1 MKNKIVLWG
10 TNAQEEKV
18 LIALELLPDDNKVML
33 YTFPEAIANESFVS
47 DMMDKWRTDKEPV
60 PFPDGFVKQER
71 ELSIVDSLLPDDLK
85 PERTDVIIRAQA
97 EWQFVVLSSKLSR
110 MYDLEL
116 QEFREKVQQLGAY
129 DGELFDSLKKFW
141 DKVQE
146 QARDRNILKEH
157 ADHLRDNINVLF
169 EDLKKLRKK
178 ANEEFTSVSKGVY
191 DELNGFL
198 DDIEKRIGTKG
209 AKISNVFDEL
219 KKLQRQYR
227 ESRMTNEHRSK
238 LWERL
243 DAAFK
248 SAKERKFGPGVNEG
262 SLADRHKKRMDGL
275 EEARQRMEDSIRRDE
290 EDLRFEKKKIERT
303 EGQLEAQ
310 IRGAKIKMI
319 EERVHSKKDKLAEIL
334 RTRDQVLAQISKA
347 EEREAQVAAKEKA
360 KADIA
365 REVATNKASA
375 EPAASEVLVAAE
387 PAEPE
392 RKPEGLLDAIGNII
406 GEVIEDTVLTA
417 KAVADVVVD
426 AANEALE
433 EVAEHVGMLADAI
446 ENAEAKE
453 KAAAQP
459 EAVSSEPPPP
469 TAEPPKPKAVRKKT
483 AEAPEATTETDKP
496 KAARKKKTDETD
508 PV

>member
-33 YTFPEAIANESFVS
+33 YTFPEAIATESFVS
-47 DMMDKWRTDKEPV
+47 NMMDKWRTDKEPV

-71 ELSIVDSLLPDDLK
+71 ELSMVDSLLPDDLK

-157 ADHLRDNINVLF
+157 ADNLRDNINVLF

-198 DDIEKRIGTKG
+198 DDIEKRIETKG
-209 AKISNVFDEL
+209 SKINSVFDEL

-347 EEREAQVAAKEKA
+347 EEREAQIAAKEKA
-360 KADIA
+360 KAEIA
-365 REVATNKASA
+365 REVASNKASTESKA
-375 EPAASEVLVAAE
+375 TDVPVTDL

-417 KAVADVVVD
+417 KSVADVMVD

-433 EVAEHVGMLADAI
+433 AVADHVGMLADAI
-446 ENAEAKE
+446 EHAEAKE
-453 KAAAQP
+453 KAAAMP
-459 EAVSSEPPPP
+459 EQEA
-469 TAEPPKPKAVRKKT
+469 AEPPEAEPAKPKAVRKKA
-483 AEAPEATTETDKP
+483 AEAPETTTETGKP
-496 KAARKKKTDETD
+496 KATRKKKTDDTD